1 MGKYTHVHVIM
12 NLNISGTKSAHP
24 FFRNVTGKSFGGF
37 QAYKM
42 APVDATAFTANLKV
56 NYDYIKHLSHQ
67 KNILYGGSFDNIQLK
82 KHPVCLYH
90 WMIFKSNIS
99 FYYRIHVLICI
110 LEAYDANV
118 FI

>member
-1 MGKYTHVHVIM
+1 M

-82 KHPVCLYH
+82 NIQFAFITGWYLNQ
-90 WMIFKSNIS
+90 IF
-99 FYYRIHVLICI
+99 L
-110 LEAYDANV
+110 
-118 FI
+118 FIIEYMY